1 MALRLRAEPRDRAE
15 VRDPVSDP
23 YAPGEKYKLLEA
35 RWVTTEEGVPPR
47 HTYRLTPNGYE
58 FAQTQFAEAR
68 ARAGWLGSPELSR
81 G

>member
-1 MALRLRAEPRDRAE
+1 
-15 VRDPVSDP
+15 
-23 YAPGEKYKLLEA
+23 
-35 RWVTTEEGVPPR
+35 VPPR